1 MVDGWMYEAPDHSQ
15 CKCCTD
21 IGSRTLSS
29 RTKTVPI
36 TILLL
41 VRLEQKVREV
51 SAIRRIDDI
60 HRHSAVVGN
69 LQFLNNV
76 QLRESGIGG
85 QVADFEISRLFG
97 RRSDHS
103 DSLGTEDTCLGMTRM
118 LAEAMLAYC

>member
-1 MVDGWMYEAPDHSQ
+1 
-15 CKCCTD
+15 
-21 IGSRTLSS
+21 
-29 RTKTVPI
+29 VPI